1 LPNVPVVDLVSL
13 ASFLG
18 PVGGRV
24 TLTVLVGALLLRRVT
39 ERAIR
44 RRLGEARARSEGS
57 LIEARFDD
65 RYSAYRLRNM
75 NNDELPVERGYPVR
89 LMVSGLYGYV
99 SATKWLTGMELAD
112 RGFVRTA
119 SSAAGPRRS
128 P

>member
-44 RRLGEARARSEGS
+44 RRLGEARARGEGG
-57 LIEARFDD
+57 LTEARFDD

-89 LMVSGLYGYV
+89 LVVPGLYGYV